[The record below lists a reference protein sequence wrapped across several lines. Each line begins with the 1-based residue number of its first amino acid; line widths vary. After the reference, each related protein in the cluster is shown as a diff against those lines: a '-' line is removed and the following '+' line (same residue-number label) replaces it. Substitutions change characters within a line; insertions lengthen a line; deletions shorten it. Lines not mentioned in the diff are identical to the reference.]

1 MTLLDWIILAILVI
15 AGILGLIF
23 GAKKRITRKLGWLV
37 GFVIATM
44 FYAMLTNVILSN
56 TPLGETGASYFRN
69 IMIANVS
76 ESNTLAILNSSY
88 SDVIAIDGAQSYLA
102 TGMTSIGIPKFFASY
117 FITKIYF
124 TSGTVAMALGS
135 GICAAIAYV
144 VTYVILYFVS
154 ALLVTILLRFLLKGK
169 EDGKVG
175 IIDRIAGLTLRIIE
189 ASVTILSIML
199 MVIGI
204 SYAVPSLNEWMVT
217 QTNFGSGT
225 VTLSGIF
232 YNLAWQIIN
241 AFKLLG

>member
-1 MTLLDWIILAILVI
+1 M
-15 AGILGLIF
+15 IF

-56 TPLGETGASYFRN
+56 TPLGETGASYFGN

-154 ALLVTILLRFLLKGK
+154 ALLVEIGR
-169 EDGKVG
+169 
-175 IIDRIAGLTLRIIE
+175 
-189 ASVTILSIML
+189 ASCRERV
-199 MVIGI
+199 
-204 SYAVPSLNEWMVT
+204 
-217 QTNFGSGT
+217 
-225 VTLSGIF
+225 
-232 YNLAWQIIN
+232 
-241 AFKLLG
+241 